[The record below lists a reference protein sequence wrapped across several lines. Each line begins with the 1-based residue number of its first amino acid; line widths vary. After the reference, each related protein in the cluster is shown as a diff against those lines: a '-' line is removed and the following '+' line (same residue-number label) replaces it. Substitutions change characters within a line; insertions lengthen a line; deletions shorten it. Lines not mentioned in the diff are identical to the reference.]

1 MGVIIS
7 PTVMEVGFL
16 IWSLLPY
23 LAAIHCHPVAQF
35 QDELDAISDVE
46 KKIEKAIEAADPS
59 VLATALAG
67 NPNLINITLQ
77 HADKDQLGV
86 ALQESN
92 LDILKVVLS
101 QSKPELLMAAFEE
114 VYEDITQLD
123 DFEELENLVSASNQ
137 GRDCQSKDEGYFG
150 ICTTPDQCTN
160 NEFSYSVTCSFQLSC
175 CKHKV

>member
-1 MGVIIS
+1 MGIAS

-23 LAAIHCHPVAQF
+23 LAVIHCHPVAQSE
-35 QDELDAISDVE
+35 DELDAISDVE
-46 KKIEKAIEAADPS
+46 KKIEEAIEAAEPS

-101 QSKPELLMAAFEE
+101 QKARAPHGCIRLYTRKS
-114 VYEDITQLD
+114 
-123 DFEELENLVSASNQ
+123 SSNSH
-137 GRDCQSKDEGYFG
+137 R
-150 ICTTPDQCTN
+150 
-160 NEFSYSVTCSFQLSC
+160 
-175 CKHKV
+175 